1 MSPASLQSFSNARIL
16 VIGDVMLDHFVWGN
30 VRRISPE
37 APVPV
42 VEVVR
47 EDLFPGGAANVARN
61 LAEFT
66 KHSLIMGRVGKDSAA
81 KQLRDLLED
90 EGVSTDTLIVNETL
104 PTISKTRIAAR
115 QQQIV
120 RVDRETLSP
129 LSTSELAQ
137 VERIVRAHLSE
148 LDAIIIEDYGKG
160 FVTQPLVELLV
171 SLCKESNKL
180 LTVDPSPRNP
190 LDWKGVSLVKPNR
203 LEAFAAAGIDDKH
216 TPGDPTQDPQL
227 LEVGERL
234 LAKWQVPHV
243 LVTLGE
249 QGMMIFSDADES
261 AIRSPQSAIHHIP
274 TRAREVYDVSGA
286 GDTAIALLTLALAS
300 GMTLHDAAEVANHAS
315 GIVVGKLGTATLTPG
330 ELLEAFGVHASA

>member
-1 MSPASLQSFSNARIL
+1 MSPVQLQSLSSARIL

-61 LAEFT
+61 LAAFT
-66 KHSLIMGRVGKDSAA
+66 PHSFIMGRVGSDSAA
-81 KQLRDLLED
+81 QQLRVLLET
-90 EGVSTDTLIVNETL
+90 EGVSTDTLVVHDTL

-120 RVDRETLSP
+120 RVDREALAP
-129 LSTSELAQ
+129 LSDGELAE
-137 VERIVRAHLSE
+137 VERIVRARLPE
-148 LDAIIIEDYGKG
+148 LDALIIEDYGKG
-160 FVTQPLVELLV
+160 FITQPLVSMLTRLAQEA
-171 SLCKESNKL
+171 NKL
-180 LTVDPSPRNP
+180 ITVDPSPRNP
-190 LDWKGVSLVKPNR
+190 LDWRGASLVKPNR
-203 LEAFAAAGIDDKH
+203 LEAFAAAGIDDRH
-216 TPGDPTQDPQL
+216 NAGHAAQDPQL
-227 LEVGERL
+227 LEVGRRL
-234 LAKWQVPHV
+234 LDKWQVPHV

-249 QGMMIFSDADES
+249 QGMIIFSADA
-261 AIRSPQSAIHHIP
+261 PPHHIP

-300 GMTLHDAAEVANHAS
+300 GMNLHDAAEVANHAS
-315 GIVVGKLGTATLTPG
+315 GIVVGKLGTATLTPA
-330 ELLEAFGVHASA
+330 ELLEAFKPA

>member
-1 MSPASLQSFSNARIL
+1 MTETELQRFSKARIL

-66 KHSLIMGRVGKDSAA
+66 KHTHIMGRVGADTDAA
-81 KQLRDLLED
+81 RLCSLLD
-90 EGVSTDTLIVNETL
+90 QEGVSTSTLIVNESL
-104 PTISKTRIAAR
+104 PTISKMRIAAR

-120 RVDRETLSP
+120 RVDRETLAP
-129 LSTSELAQ
+129 LTETELKQ
-137 VERIVRAHLSE
+137 VERIVTENLTQI
-148 LDAIIIEDYGKG
+148 DALIIEDYGKG
-160 FVTQPLVELLV
+160 FVTQPLVNLLTWMA
-171 SLCKESNKL
+171 KENGKL

-190 LDWKGVSLVKPNR
+190 LAWKGASLVKPNR
-203 LEAFAAAGIDDKH
+203 LEAFAAAGIEDRH
-216 TPGDPTQDPQL
+216 TVGDPMKDRQL
-227 LEVGERL
+227 LEVGQRL
-234 LAKWQVPHV
+234 LDKWQVANV

-249 QGMMIFSDADES
+249 QGMMIFSEDGTGL
-261 AIRSPQSAIHHIP
+261 PHHIP

-300 GMTLHDAAEVANHAS
+300 GMSLQDSAEVANHAS
-315 GIVVGKLGTATLTPG
+315 GIVVGKLGTATLTPM
-330 ELLEAFGVHASA
+330 ELLAAFSTHPPR

>member
-1 MSPASLQSFSNARIL
+1 MTPEHLNAFSTSSIL
-16 VIGDVMLDHFVWGN
+16 VVGDVMLDHFVWGN

-66 KHSLIMGRVGKDSAA
+66 KHSFIMGRVG
-81 KQLRDLLED
+81 RDGDADKLCELMRE
-90 EGVSTDTLIVNETL
+90 EGVSTDTLLRHESL

-120 RVDRETLSP
+120 RVDRETLAP
-129 LSTSELAQ
+129 LSDHELAE
-137 VERIVRAHLSE
+137 VERIVRAKLPH
-148 LDAIIIEDYGKG
+148 LDALIIEDYGKG
-160 FVTQPLVELLV
+160 FVTQALVELL
-171 SLCKESNKL
+171 SRLAADAGKL

-190 LDWKGVSLVKPNR
+190 LDWKGASLVKPNR
-203 LEAFAAAGIDDKH
+203 LEAFAAAGIEDRH
-216 TPGDPTQDPQL
+216 TAGDPSRDPQL
-227 LEVGERL
+227 LEVGKRL
-234 LAKWQVPHV
+234 LGKWQVPHV

-249 QGMMIFSDADES
+249 QGMMIFSREDEGQ
-261 AIRSPQSAIHHIP
+261 PHHIP

-286 GDTAIALLTLALAS
+286 GDTAIALLTLALTS
-300 GMTLHDAAEVANHAS
+300 GLSLHDAAEVANHAS
-315 GIVVGKLGTATLTPG
+315 GIVVGKLGTATVKPD
-330 ELLEAFGVHASA
+330 ELLAAFGS